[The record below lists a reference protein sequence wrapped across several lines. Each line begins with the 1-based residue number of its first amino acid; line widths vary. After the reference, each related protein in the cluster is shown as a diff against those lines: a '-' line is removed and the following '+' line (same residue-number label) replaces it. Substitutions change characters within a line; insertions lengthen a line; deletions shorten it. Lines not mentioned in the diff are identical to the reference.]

1 VKFVI
6 ENWYLLLTV
15 LVTGS
20 LLFWPMLRK
29 TAQGGTIDPAE
40 AVRLINREKATLLD
54 IGSPA
59 EFSAGHPAGAKNVP
73 FDALATSNDLPKNK
87 ALPVVVVCRNGARAT
102 RAVGIL
108 QKAGY
113 EKARAL
119 GGGLTAWR
127 DAQLPVEK
135 SA

>member
-29 TAQGGTIDPAE
+29 TAQGGTIDTAE
-40 AVRLINREKATLLD
+40 AVRLINREKAILVD
-54 IGSPA
+54 VGSAA
-59 EFSAGHPAGAKNVP
+59 EFAAGHPAGAKSVP
-73 FDALATSNDLPKNK
+73 FDALATSGDLPKNK
-87 ALPVVVVCRNGARAT
+87 ALPVVVVCPSGARAA
-102 RAVGIL
+102 RAAGIL
-108 QKAGY
+108 RKLGF
-113 EKARAL
+113 EKAQPLA
-119 GGGLTAWR
+119 GGLKSWR
-127 DAQLPVEK
+127 DANLPVEK

>member
-6 ENWYLLLTV
+6 DNWYLLLTV
-15 LVTGS
+15 LVTGG
-20 LLFWPMLRK
+20 LLLVPLVRK
-29 TAQGGTIDPAE
+29 TAQGGAIDAAE
-40 AVRLINREKATLLD
+40 AVRLINREKASLID
-54 IGSPA
+54 IGTSI
-59 EFSAGHPAGAKNVP
+59 EFSAGHPAGAKSVP
-73 FDALATSNDLPKNK
+73 FDGLATSNDLPKNK
-87 ALPVVVVCRNGARAT
+87 ALPVVVVSRNTARAT
-102 RAVGIL
+102 KAVGIL

-119 GGGLTAWR
+119 AGGFNAWR

>member
-1 VKFVI
+1 MKFVI

-15 LVTGS
+15 IVTGS

-29 TAQGGTIDPAE
+29 TAQGGTIDTAE

-54 IGSPA
+54 VGSPA
-59 EFSAGHPAGAKNVP
+59 EFAAGHPAGAKSVP
-73 FDALATSNDLPKNK
+73 FDGLATSSDLPKNK
-87 ALPVVVVCRNGARAT
+87 ALPVVVVSRNAARAT
-102 RAVGIL
+102 KAVGIL

-119 GGGLTAWR
+119 AGGLTAWR